1 MVDGMGGAALLRAE
15 QAYEAEIERNL
26 PRNYVANLAHGL
38 LGQTGFRLMRF
49 APAIQ
54 SYFAQMKYKP
64 KPFYRRGFIA
74 DGHPDRLTGR
84 MIAQPTVERLD
95 GQVVPLDQL
104 LGSGFSLV
112 AFGPDAEQRL
122 ADSLTAALPLP
133 DLRRVAILPSILNA
147 ERPPFPG
154 IEVVRDLYG
163 AISHLAPAGA
173 TLLMLVRPDRYIAAV
188 TSEVSADF
196 FTLLHLLVSR
206 YVELEDTPNLKPSHA
221 HAAWASRR
229 SLVRNS
235 AKLPYLR

>member
-1 MVDGMGGAALLRAE
+1 M
-15 QAYEAEIERNL
+15 
-26 PRNYVANLAHGL
+26 
-38 LGQTGFRLMRF
+38 
-49 APAIQ
+49 
-54 SYFAQMKYKP
+54 
-64 KPFYRRGFIA
+64 
-74 DGHPDRLTGR
+74 
-84 MIAQPTVERLD
+84 
-95 GQVVPLDQL
+95 
-104 LGSGFSLV
+104 
-112 AFGPDAEQRL
+112 
-122 ADSLTAALPLP
+122 
-133 DLRRVAILPSILNA
+133 
-147 ERPPFPG
+147 
-154 IEVVRDLYG
+154 VRDLYG